1 MRPNPPKLFHAE
13 KLGLVSYEDD
23 HSSKCF
29 ALLRGRK
36 DFMATAKVDSVKD
49 KPAKVTAKL
58 PTSQPSKGV
67 DPVGNKSPK
76 AAAGLVKPNR
86 VSSGVDIKQ
95 LLESGAHFGH
105 KTSRWHPKMAPY
117 IHSKRDGAHIIDL
130 TKTVEALDEALAF
143 LTKTTAEG
151 KQVLLVGTK
160 RQAKDI
166 ITQLAKE
173 TNMPYVSQR
182 WIGGMLTNQ
191 KTIGG
196 RVKYLKDLETKLE
209 SGQLA
214 SKYNKLEV
222 QRFEEEIAA
231 MNILY
236 GGIKDMAARVGAV
249 FIVDVVHES
258 KAVREA
264 PKLGIKTVA
273 IVDTNADPSLIDYPI
288 PANDDAIK
296 TIQLITDYVGQAIT
310 AGKAK
315 SKVTSDSK
323 KATEETK
330 ATIKTPNLEPET
342 PEPEEVKG
350 NG

>member
-1 MRPNPPKLFHAE
+1 
-13 KLGLVSYEDD
+13 
-23 HSSKCF
+23 
-29 ALLRGRK
+29 
-36 DFMATAKVDSVKD
+36 MATATADTDNKASKISADSQ
-49 KPAKVTAKL
+49 A
-58 PTSQPSKGV
+58 
-67 DPVGNKSPK
+67 
-76 AAAGLVKPNR
+76 NR
-86 VSSGVDIKQ
+86 ASNGVDIKQ

-117 IHSKRDGAHIIDL
+117 IHSKRGGAHIIDL

-143 LTKTTAEG
+143 LTKIVAEG
-151 KQVLLVGTK
+151 KQVLLVSTK

-214 SKYNKLEV
+214 AKYNKLEV
-222 QRFEEEIAA
+222 QRYQEEMAR

-249 FIVDVVHES
+249 FIVDILNES
-258 KAVREA
+258 NAVKEA
-264 PKLGIKTVA
+264 RKLGIKTVA
-273 IVDTNADPSLIDYPI
+273 IVDTNTDPSLIDYPI

-296 TIQLITDYVGQAIT
+296 TIQLIADYVKQAIL

-315 SKVTSDSK
+315 TKTTDKNKQQTTDKKETAVTTSKQQS
-323 KATEETK
+323 
-330 ATIKTPNLEPET
+330 ET
-342 PEPEEVKG
+342 PDKKEEKHSPAKTSASSTKEIVQRDEKTRKI
-350 NG
+350 NSEV